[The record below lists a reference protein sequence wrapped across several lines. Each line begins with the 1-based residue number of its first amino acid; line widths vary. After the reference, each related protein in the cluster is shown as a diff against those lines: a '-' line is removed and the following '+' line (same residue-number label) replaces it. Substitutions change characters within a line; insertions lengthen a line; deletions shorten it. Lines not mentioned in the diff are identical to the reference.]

1 MVVRT
6 FPRFILIAL
15 LPTIWSRT
23 GAFVLEGASRP
34 ATLRLKRQL
43 ASTFT
48 DTNNVVKVTPPDPS
62 DDKDD
67 ADSEA
72 TLYGWTDDQFHAW
85 FAKELSHHPLMNKY
99 PRILETAPMAVTAWR
114 ARYRGNPTLWRRV
127 FTVDRVIKELVEA
140 APMLDAVIQ
149 IVDETNTDET
159 GNLTVLDL
167 ASGRG
172 FLSMYLSEILPKDKV
187 EKIILVDKAWPMCN
201 AKEVLPHQMS
211 WEHIYGNRNISE
223 DGEGAPSS
231 PLSTYFDTWPIHLHT
246 SEQDLKQKC
255 TKRQMKKFIFDRAP
269 GPVLILAV
277 HLCGV
282 LSLRAVEM
290 FNGYPDKVQFL
301 ALKPCCL
308 PPMAYANRDE
318 VFEIGQH
325 SFDASDVCAVGRFR
339 GKRWYGPPRWHLE
352 GRFEKWSEHLFA
364 GVDLGESEYDH
375 EIMSD
380 DVTSQRL
387 YKDGN
392 GNRAKIRETVQLDGG
407 YQNTYIM
414 AERLP
419 STSKVWDGLG
429 QLERPIY
436 KSYL

>member
-1 MVVRT
+1 MGACFVRAY
-6 FPRFILIAL
+6 PRFIPIVL
-15 LPTIWSRT
+15 LSIVWSCT
-23 GAFVLEGASRP
+23 NAF
-34 ATLRLKRQL
+34 LRDGSSMPPHWTRKRSRQL

-48 DTNNVVKVTPPDPS
+48 DIGDDATPVAPPD
-62 DDKDD
+62 DNKNTE
-67 ADSEA
+67 SEA
-72 TLYGWTDDQFHAW
+72 TSYGWTDEQFKFW
-85 FAKELSHHPLMNKY
+85 FGKKLAAHPLMDKY
-99 PRILETAPMAVTAWR
+99 PRIQATAPRAVTAWR

-140 APMLDAVIQ
+140 APILDAVIQ
-149 IVDETNTDET
+149 IVDETDIEET

-172 FLSMYLSEILPKDKV
+172 FLSMYLSETLPKEKV

-201 AKEVLPHQMS
+201 AEEVLPHQMS
-211 WEHIYGNRNISE
+211 WEHIYGNRTNSLE
-223 DGEGAPSS
+223 DGDGSSSS
-231 PLSTYFDTWPIHLHT
+231 PSSTYFDTWPIHLHT
-246 SEQDLKQKC
+246 SKQDLKQKC

-290 FNGYPDKVQFL
+290 FNFYPDKVQFL

-308 PPMAYANRDE
+308 PPMAYANRGD
-318 VFEIGQH
+318 VFEIGGH
-325 SFDASDVCAVGRFR
+325 CFDASDVCAVGRFR

-375 EIMSD
+375 ETISN
-380 DVTSQRL
+380 DVASQRL
-387 YKDGN
+387 YKDKN

-407 YQNTYIM
+407 YQNTYIV
-414 AERLP
+414 AERIP
-419 STSKVWDGLG
+419 STSKVWDGL
-429 QLERPIY
+429 ETM
-436 KSYL
+436 

>member
-1 MVVRT
+1 MRAYFVQAYPRCVLLVVT
-6 FPRFILIAL
+6 L
-15 LPTIWSRT
+15 LRCAD
-23 GAFVLEGASRP
+23 AFVPDGASAPLPLVTTAR
-34 ATLRLKRQL
+34 KQL
-43 ASTFT
+43 GSTFA
-48 DTNNVVKVTPPDPS
+48 DIGEEASPVSPS
-62 DDKDD
+62 DGSSDV
-67 ADSEA
+67 SEA
-72 TLYGWTDDQFHAW
+72 TSYGWTDDQFKAW
-85 FAKELSHHPLMNKY
+85 FANELSSHPLMSKY
-99 PRILETAPMAVTAWR
+99 PRIQETAPTAVTAWR

-140 APMLDAVIQ
+140 APILDAVVQ
-149 IVDETNTDET
+149 IVDDMVTEET
-159 GNLTVLDL
+159 GKTTILDL

-172 FLSMYLSEILPKDKV
+172 FVSMYLSEILPKDKV

-211 WEHIYGNRNISE
+211 WEHIYGNRTNILG
-223 DGEGAPSS
+223 DGGDGSSSSS
-231 PLSTYFDTWPIHLHT
+231 PPSTYFDTWPIHLHT
-246 SEQDLKQKC
+246 SKQDLKQKC
-255 TKRQMKKFIFDRAP
+255 TKKQMKKFIFDRAP

-290 FNGYPDKVQFL
+290 FNDYPDKVQFL

-308 PPMAYANRDE
+308 PPMAYANRGD

-352 GRFEKWSEHLFA
+352 GRFEKWSEHLLA

-375 EIMSD
+375 GTTIDNVS
-380 DVTSQRL
+380 SQRL
-387 YKDGN
+387 YKDKN

-419 STSKVWDGLG
+419 STRKVWAAIEVH
-429 QLERPIY
+429 LEE
-436 KSYL
+436 

>member
-1 MVVRT
+1 MGACFVRAY
-6 FPRFILIAL
+6 PRFILIAF
-15 LPTIWSRT
+15 LPTVLNCA
-23 GAFVLEGASRP
+23 GAFVLDGVSRP
-34 ATLRLKRQL
+34 PRFTRKRSRQL
-43 ASTFT
+43 ASAST
-48 DTNNVVKVTPPDPS
+48 DIGDNNVTPLEPS
-62 DDKDD
+62 DGDEK

-72 TLYGWTDDQFHAW
+72 ALYGWTDDQFKSW
-85 FAKELSHHPLMNKY
+85 FGKELAAHPLMDKY
-99 PRILETAPMAVTAWR
+99 PRIQATAPSAVTAWR

-140 APMLDAVIQ
+140 APILDAVIQ
-149 IVDETNTDET
+149 IVDEADIEET

-172 FLSMYLSEILPKDKV
+172 FLSMYLSEILPKEKV

-201 AKEVLPHQMS
+201 ANEVLPHQMS
-211 WEHIYGNRNISE
+211 WEHIYGNRTNVLE
-223 DGEGAPSS
+223 DGDGSSSS
-231 PLSTYFDTWPIHLHT
+231 PTTYFDTWPIHLHT
-246 SEQDLKQKC
+246 SKQDLKQKC
-255 TKRQMKKFIFDRAP
+255 TKRQMKKFIFDRSP

-290 FNGYPDKVQFL
+290 FNDYPDKVQFL

-308 PPMAYANRDE
+308 PPMAYANRCD
-318 VFEIGQH
+318 VFEIGRH

-375 EIMSD
+375 ETISD

-387 YKDGN
+387 YKDGK

-419 STSKVWDGLG
+419 STTKVWDGLESG
-429 QLERPIY
+429 
-436 KSYL
+436 